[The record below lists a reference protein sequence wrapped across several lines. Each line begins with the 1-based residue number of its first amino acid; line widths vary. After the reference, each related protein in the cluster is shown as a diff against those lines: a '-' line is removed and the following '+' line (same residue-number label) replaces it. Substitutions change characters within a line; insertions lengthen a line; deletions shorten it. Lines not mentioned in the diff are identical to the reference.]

1 MKKQYIKP
9 SVEEIKVA
17 AVSMLAA
24 SSFGTHDDT
33 ALDTSEDGVQ
43 FGRDD
48 RPSNPNLW
56 DSQW

>member
-24 SSFGTHDDT
+24 SGFGKNDQEVI
-33 ALDTSEDGVQ
+33 TSDEGVQ
-43 FGRDD
+43 YGRDD